1 PKINYFCYTAS
12 GTIGEKYRT
21 KNIKLP
27 PLKPLGMLMA
37 RHKLPE
43 DCFGLSFDDSWRE
56 NDGLVN
62 TVSGRNP
69 IDEPAKEYDGIVESG
84 KWNIMPTLTCDHGGA
99 AGLLANKKELHEFY
113 ENLAEML
120 VKTEN

>member
-1 PKINYFCYTAS
+1 MI
-12 GTIGEKYRT
+12 
-21 KNIKLP
+21 
-27 PLKPLGMLMA
+27 MA
-37 RHKLPE
+37 RHKLPD

-69 IDEPAKEYDGIVESG
+69 IDEPAKEYDGIVEAG

-113 ENLAEML
+113 ENLVEML